1 MSTSAPEKFEGLIFG
16 FNHGEEGSRGGSRR
30 VGCALGMF
38 LMVSWHAQGS
48 PTFGALLI
56 TRPHGRRLSALSP
69 QRAVAGRREG
79 RKWRRYA
86 SKFKITLKFLCTDW
100 LWCDHTEPRLLGSQ
114 GPAEI
119 SKWDLGKAP
128 FASRSTSGVYT
139 LCLEEGRQEG
149 RGGREK
155 RRELWGNAPS
165 LNRLLLRLRTAG
177 GTFYWKCTGVSPCS
191 EPKWELNVGLQ

>member
-16 FNHGEEGSRGGSRR
+16 FNHGEEVSRGGSEC

-38 LMVSWHAQGS
+38 LIVSRHAQGP
-48 PTFGALLI
+48 PTFGALHI
-56 TRPHGRRLSALSP
+56 TKPHSRRLSALSP

-86 SKFKITLKFLCTDW
+86 SKFKITLKFLSTDW

-114 GPAEI
+114 GQAEI

-128 FASRSTSGVYT
+128 FGSLNTGGVHI
-139 LCLEEGRQEG
+139 LCWEEGRQEG
-149 RGGREK
+149 REGGRK
-155 RRELWGNAPS
+155 GGS
-165 LNRLLLRLRTAG
+165 FAG
-177 GTFYWKCTGVSPCS
+177 MQP
-191 EPKWELNVGLQ
+191 L